1 MTTILITA
9 PIFAIIACGFMA
21 THWRIINSAGR
32 AGLNTFV
39 YYFALPAVI
48 FSLVANADLRGQFEW
63 IFVIAF
69 VFASLALFSLS
80 LVVARKFFKLTTN
93 YSIVFAT
100 ACVYGNTG
108 YFGLPFAII
117 ALGQETSVVIVL
129 CTATDLVV
137 MLSLATILLERS
149 RISKSATFAQ
159 MVKGTTFSIVKNP
172 IIVSVVAGILV
183 SISGVQFPEMG
194 DRFFQLLG
202 TAAAPCALFAL
213 GSSVGDRGMSSIGAQ
228 TFMISFLKLTIHP
241 ILVWFAMFH
250 LFPVD
255 PKWATAAVVAA
266 AMPVAVTVYILAK
279 QFDTYSARCS
289 ASILVS
295 TVLSL
300 ASLSAVLYFLI

>member
-21 THWRIINSAGR
+21 TYWRIIDSAGR

-39 YYFALPAVI
+39 YYFALPAVTI
-48 FSLVANADLRGQFEW
+48 SLVANADLRGQFEW

-69 VFASLALFSLS
+69 LCASLALFSLS
-80 LVVARKFFKLTTN
+80 FVVARIFFKLKLN

-117 ALGQETSVVIVL
+117 ALGQEASVVIIL

-137 MLSLATILLERS
+137 MLTLATILLERGK
-149 RISKSATFAQ
+149 ISESASFAQ
-159 MVKGTTFSIVKNP
+159 MVKGTALSIVKNP
-172 IIVSVVAGILV
+172 IIVSVVAGVLI

-213 GSSVGDRGMSSIGAQ
+213 GSSLGDEGMSSVGPQ
-228 TFMISFLKLTIHP
+228 TFVISFLKLAIHP

-255 PKWATAAVVAA
+255 PEWATAAVVAA
-266 AMPVAVTVYILAK
+266 AMPVAVTVYILAQ
-279 QFDTYSARCS
+279 QFDTYIARCS

-295 TVLSL
+295 TALSV
-300 ASLSAVLYFLI
+300 ASLSAVVYFLI

>member
-21 THWRIINSAGR
+21 THRRIINSVGR

-39 YYFALPAVI
+39 YYFALPAVTV
-48 FSLVANADLRGQFEW
+48 SLVGNADLRGQFEW

-69 VFASLALFSLS
+69 VCASLTLFSLS
-80 LVVARKFFKLTTN
+80 LVVARIFFKLTPN

-108 YFGLPFAII
+108 YFGLPFSII
-117 ALGQETSVVIVL
+117 ALGQEASVVVIL
-129 CTATDLVV
+129 CTATDMVV
-137 MLSLATILLERS
+137 MLTLATILLERG

-159 MVKGTTFSIVKNP
+159 MIKGTTLSIVKNP
-172 IIVSVVAGILV
+172 IIVAVVAGI
-183 SISGVQFPEMG
+183 SISVSGVQLPEMG
-194 DRFFQLLG
+194 DRFFHLLG

-213 GSSVGDRGMSSIGAQ
+213 GSSLGDRGISSVGPQA
-228 TFMISFLKLTIHP
+228 FVFSFLKLTIHP
-241 ILVWFAMFH
+241 ILIWFAMFH

-255 PKWATAAVVAA
+255 PAWATAAVVAA
-266 AMPVAVTVYILAK
+266 AMPVAVTVYILSQ
-279 QFDTYSARCS
+279 QFESYVARCS

-295 TVLSL
+295 TALSI
-300 ASLSAVLYFLI
+300 ASLSVVVYFLI

>member
-1 MTTILITA
+1 
-9 PIFAIIACGFMA
+9 MA

-63 IFVIAF
+63 VFVIAF

-117 ALGQETSVVIVL
+117 ALGQEASVVIVL

-137 MLSLATILLERS
+137 LLTLATILLERS
-149 RISKSATFAQ
+149 RISKSATFIQ
-159 MVKGTTFSIVKNP
+159 MVKGTIFSIVKNP

-183 SISGVQFPEMG
+183 SISGVQFLEMG

-213 GSSVGDRGMSSIGAQ
+213 GSSVGDRGISSIGPQ

-241 ILVWFAMFH
+241 ILVWFAMFY

-266 AMPVAVTVYILAK
+266 AMPVAVTVYILAQ
-279 QFDTYSARCS
+279 QFDSYIARCS

-300 ASLSAVLYFLI
+300 ASLSAVVYFLI